1 MQLYDGKGEE
11 VVMQS
16 FEIQV
21 DITVPNIKMLEDKI
35 FGQISGCTNWR
46 YHLQF
51 VINGGYHQSTRQQY
65 ICTRNYH
72 TPFIFLY
79 TITNNILAFT
89 KRLMHFMKKSY

>member
-21 DITVPNIKMLEDKI
+21 DITVPNIEMLEDKI
-35 FGQISGCTNWR
+35 FGQISGSTNWR

-65 ICTRNYH
+65 IYALEIIIHRLFF
-72 TPFIFLY
+72 FIPLQIIY
-79 TITNNILAFT
+79 LLSL
-89 KRLMHFMKKSY
+89 KD